1 MANKKL
7 IQNPQRYSKDGSVW
21 KISASDRIQPLTLP
35 VGVEVGDLKPI
46 IAADGIIVKLINET
60 GDLFLISPQTLQD
73 IKDSNHPHY
82 TSGDSGRVK
91 GAQIG
96 KSIPV
101 ITLNIGGL
109 TGLANQQDIANNKAG
124 VKDAQYIFEGEEL
137 NGIPKLLLE
146 QINYTLTKDGVRPAD
161 SYDLWNIQ
169 LRGNYSIDKLVIET
183 TQDGSKVNLDKLD
196 KLMRGVDSRLQY
208 LREDFNTIK
217 DVFYNGKIP
226 EPNLGWSTITKL
238 AKSPTEL
245 DEDLNKVEHQVVFK
259 YSETVELQPSDN
271 VVASTTNVPVG
282 QVGNTNTTP
291 PSATDIRRWQYT
303 RKRNLIS
310 ETWPVIKAAD
320 NGAVVSNLSE
330 GDSFWGVYA
339 QQRSE
344 VSFSHRGR
352 SWRVGDELIAV
363 YDENKTTIIGYVPV
377 GDRIVQI
384 N

>member
-7 IQNPQRYSKDGSVW
+7 IQNPQRYSKDGDVW
-21 KISASDRIQPLTLP
+21 KISASDTIQPLTLP
-35 VGVEVGDLKPI
+35 VGVEVGDLKPV
-46 IAADGIIVKLINET
+46 IAADGIIVKLINEN

-82 TSGDSGRVK
+82 TSGDSGMVK

-96 KSIPV
+96 KSIPI

-109 TGLANQQDIANNKAG
+109 TGLSNQQDIANNKAG
-124 VKDAQYIFEGEEL
+124 VKDAQYIFEGEEV

-146 QINYTLTKDGVRPAD
+146 QINYTLTKGGVRPAD

-226 EPNLGWSTITKL
+226 EPNLGFSTITKL
-238 AKSPTEL
+238 AKSATEL

-271 VVASTTNVPVG
+271 VVASTNVPVT
-282 QVGNTNTTP
+282 QLGNTDIIGLNT
-291 PSATDIRRWQYT
+291 TDIRRWEYT

-310 ETWPVIKAAD
+310 ESWPVIKAKD

-330 GDSFWGVYA
+330 GDRFWGVYS

-344 VSFSHRGR
+344 VNFSYRGK

-377 GDRIVQI
+377 GDRIVQV